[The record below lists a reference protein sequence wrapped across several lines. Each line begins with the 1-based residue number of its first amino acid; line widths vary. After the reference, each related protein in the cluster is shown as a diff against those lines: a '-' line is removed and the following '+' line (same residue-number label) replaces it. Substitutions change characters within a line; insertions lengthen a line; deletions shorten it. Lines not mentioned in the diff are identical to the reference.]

1 MNGDDGF
8 FKQILSLLS
17 FSLSVLCQVCA
28 EPQDVFQ
35 ALSGNCSPKVKKRL
49 KFSCKT

>member
-1 MNGDDGF
+1 MIGDDVF

-28 EPQDVFQ
+28 EPPDVFQ
-35 ALSGNCSPKVKKRL
+35 ALSGNCSPKIKKRL

>member
-35 ALSGNCSPKVKKRL
+35 ALSGNCSPKKRL